1 MRDFERI
8 DELQKSNDQLIQ
20 ALYLAQKKLHDDAEK
35 DRHTRPAHSVS
46 LMTAAL
52 AVNEILFQYSKLV
65 KESQT

>member
-1 MRDFERI
+1 MKDFERI
-8 DELQKSNDQLIQ
+8 DDLQKSRDQIIQ
-20 ALYLAQKKLHDDAEK
+20 AMYRAQKKLREDAEK
-35 DRHTRPAHSVS
+35 EEAMPNKIH